1 MSFHVVFCPI
11 LLCICAIAKQNQKI
25 VQFTHPLN
33 KIPPVVNNLPISPKL
48 VFSLILQIKKLLKSI
63 HPYLFII
70 CSWLLIQ
77 SAFASDDYY
86 FRTIRM
92 KDGLPG
98 STINTIVQDSL
109 GFLWIGT
116 NDGLCRYDGAGFRIF
131 RHHNYDTTSLS
142 HNDIQNLFID
152 QEQNLWVMTANGLNL
167 IDLKTHKISRVI
179 PGNNSLTDNSTIAMA
194 QAPDGTYF
202 AASYYNG
209 ISIFEELTGQ
219 FSYLTDTLSDG
230 ATLRSLNINDMLLYN
245 DSLLIIGYRDA
256 GVDLY
261 NIHTRQISS
270 LLEETGG
277 RLPSDHVS
285 SLAAGLSDRIW
296 IGTNNGIACYDVS
309 AQELWN
315 FIPGKKQTD
324 FVVDR
329 DIVSLEAFDGK
340 LWIGTRN
347 EGLVVVNEKD
357 ILSSSA
363 STEFTHYKPGLDPG
377 SLSYRTVSVVFHDNR
392 SQVWIGTHGGGI
404 NFAETSGKRFGH
416 LRNVPGTAKTLS
428 YDKVWGITADD
439 EGHVWAGTDGD
450 GVNVWKPGKGV
461 IAHYRNVPGDA
472 TSLSDNA
479 VISAFTDQKGRVW
492 LGTYQGGLNR
502 FVKETE
508 SFIRYQAP
516 DHLPVNDVRTIYEDP
531 FEKLWVGL
539 NQGGVLRYDEEN
551 DTFRPAP
558 NLEMY
563 DVREIYYHG
572 ENLWIGTYGQ
582 GLIRYNPETAGVQL
596 YNTWTEPTPFPFHTI
611 FSITSLP
618 GEDNV
623 IWLGSSDG
631 GLFAF
636 NTENEEFNEFSETDG
651 LSNNKIHAILPD
663 SDGNLW
669 MSTNKGI
676 SMFDTQR
683 MLFNNYD
690 WNRGVQSEEFHN
702 GSAVITGEGLFCFGG
717 IEGMNYFRPENI
729 RSPNQKPRIRFTGFS
744 ILNRDVTPMDSDI
757 FDKAIEYRP
766 NIQLNH
772 KHSVFTIHF
781 QSLNYPFA
789 WDSKYLYYLEGYD
802 KEWNDAGRQNFVTYR
817 NLPPGDYT
825 FRVRSYTFDSGELY
839 DESALQISMA
849 PPYWKTGIAY
859 GLYVVVALMGVVTY
873 IRYRVNR
880 YKIKNRL
887 LYEQKLRDEEKKLHE
902 ERLEFF
908 TNISH
913 ELRTPLTI
921 IGVALEEIG
930 KTNTA
935 FPDIKKPFESAVK
948 NSNRLRDLINKI
960 LEFRQMETGDT
971 HLMLSKIPLRSFL
984 SEYIEEFREMARHN
998 KIRLKLSLP
1007 LEEIQLWAD
1016 QDKLNM
1022 ILNNLFS
1029 NAFKNTPTGGQI
1041 ILSADERDE
1050 HVIIKVKDTG
1060 VGIEK
1065 KNLQKIFRR
1074 YYKLDNKATSSG
1086 IGLALTRSLVELH
1099 KGTIEV
1105 DSTPGKGTTFLLRFK
1120 KGTAHLKN
1128 QQEMELT
1135 EDQTDKKEFSG
1146 SLPDV
1151 DSDSR
1156 ILLIIDD
1163 NKEIVDLLE
1172 ERFNEEFKVLKA
1184 FEANKGLQLAR
1195 GYSPDLIIS
1204 DVMMPG
1210 MDGFELC
1217 KNLKNEHSTSHI
1229 PVILL
1234 TAKGSETDEIQGLET
1249 GADDYI
1255 SKPFKFGILKAR
1267 VNSLLENR
1275 KKIQD
1280 YFGNPD
1286 GASSENLAA
1295 PALPDREIEFL
1306 SKVEKYVL
1314 EHCLDTEV
1322 SVFDL
1327 ARGLGF
1333 SRTTLYRKIKALTG
1347 MSINAFVRSIKIKES
1362 TRLIGQGMNV
1372 SEAAYSIGFT
1382 DLKYFRESFKKQ
1394 VGKNP
1399 SEFKN

>member
-1 MSFHVVFCPI
+1 MKNI
-11 LLCICAIAKQNQKI
+11 R
-25 VQFTHPLN
+25 T
-33 KIPPVVNNLPISPKL
+33 
-48 VFSLILQIKKLLKSI
+48 
-63 HPYLFII
+63 YLFII
-70 CSWLLIQ
+70 CSWLVVQ

-86 FRTIRM
+86 FRAIRM

-131 RHHNYDTTSLS
+131 RHHNYDTSSLS
-142 HNDIQNLFID
+142 HNDIQQLFID
-152 QEQNLWVMTANGLNL
+152 QEQNLWVMTANGLNV
-167 IDLKTHKISRVI
+167 IDLKTHEISRVV
-179 PGNNSLTDNSTIAMA
+179 PGANSVPDNSTIAMVQTLA
-194 QAPDGTYF
+194 GKYM

-209 ISIFEELTGQ
+209 ISIFQELNGE
-219 FSYLTDTLSDG
+219 FSYLNDTLNDL
-230 ATLRSLNINDMLLYN
+230 AQLRSLNINDMLLYN
-245 DSLLIIGYRDA
+245 DSLLVIGYRDA
-256 GVDLY
+256 GIDLY
-261 NIHTRQISS
+261 NIRNHQIRS
-270 LLEETGG
+270 LSEITGEW
-277 RLPSDHVS
+277 LPSSQVS
-285 SLAAGLSDRIW
+285 SLARGLNDRIW
-296 IGTNNGIACYDVS
+296 IGTNNGIACYDIS
-309 AQELWN
+309 EQKLWN
-315 FIPGKKQTD
+315 FTPGADQAG

-347 EGLVVVNEKD
+347 EGLVVVNEMD
-357 ILSSSA
+357 ILNREEQA
-363 STEFTHYKPGLDPG
+363 EFSHYKPGLEPG

-404 NFAETSGKRFGH
+404 NFAETFSKRFGH

-428 YDKVWGITADD
+428 YEKVWGITADD
-439 EGHVWAGTDGD
+439 SGNIWVGTDGD
-450 GVNVWKPGKGV
+450 GVNVWKPGRGV
-461 IAHYRNVPGDA
+461 IAHFKNIPEDP

-479 VISAFTDQKGRVW
+479 VISAYSDQKGRIW

-502 FVKETE
+502 FVEETE
-508 SFIRYQAP
+508 SFLRYQAP

-531 FEKLWVGL
+531 YQNLWIGL
-539 NQGGVLRYDEEN
+539 NQGGVMRYDEEN
-551 DTFRPAP
+551 ETFRAAN

-563 DVREIYYHG
+563 DVRAIYYHG
-572 ENLWIGTYGQ
+572 GKLWIGTYGQ
-582 GLIRYNPETAGVQL
+582 GLIKYDPETTAVQL
-596 YNTWTEPTPFPFHTI
+596 YNTWTEPSPFPFHTI
-611 FSITSLP
+611 FSITSIPDEENL
-618 GEDNV
+618 

-631 GLFAF
+631 GLYSFDT
-636 NTENEEFNEFSETDG
+636 NTKQFTEFSETDG

-663 SDGNLW
+663 TEGNLW
-669 MSTNKGI
+669 VSTNQGI
-676 SMFDTQR
+676 SMFDTKQK
-683 MLFNNYD
+683 LFNNYD
-690 WNRGVQSEEFHN
+690 WNRGVQSDEFHN
-702 GSAVITGEGLFCFGG
+702 GSAVITRDGLFCFGG

-729 RSPNQKPRIRFTGFS
+729 RAPGQKPRIRFTGLS
-744 ILNRDVTPMDSDI
+744 ILNRDVTPMESDI
-757 FDKAIEYRP
+757 LDKAIEYRP
-766 NIQLNH
+766 DIRLNH
-772 KHSVFTIHF
+772 QHAVFTIHF

-789 WDSKYLYYLEGYD
+789 WDSQYLYYLEGYD

-825 FRVRSYTFDSGELY
+825 FRVRSYTLDSGELFE
-839 DESALQISMA
+839 ESELQISMA
-849 PPYWKTGIAY
+849 PPYWKTSIAY
-859 GLYVVVALMGVVTY
+859 VLYVVFAIMGVVTY

-930 KTNTA
+930 KNNSA

-948 NSNRLRDLINKI
+948 NSNRLREMINKI

-971 HLMLSKIPLRSFL
+971 NLMLTKIPLRSYL

-1050 HVIIKVKDTG
+1050 HIIIKVKDTG

-1099 KGTIEV
+1099 QGTIEV
-1105 DSTPGKGTTFLLRFK
+1105 ESTLGKGTTFILRFK
-1120 KGTAHLKN
+1120 KGAAHLKD
-1128 QQEMELT
+1128 QRELELT
-1135 EDQTDKKEFSG
+1135 GEQAEKQEKYEDLSG
-1146 SLPDV
+1146 VEPD
-1151 DSDSR
+1151 SQ

-1163 NKEIVDLLE
+1163 NKEIVELLE
-1172 ERFNEEFKVLKA
+1172 ERFADEFRVLKA
-1184 FEANKGLQLAR
+1184 YEAKIGMQLAR
-1195 GYSPDLIIS
+1195 NFSPDLIIS

-1217 KNLKNEHSTSHI
+1217 KNLKNDQSTSHI
-1229 PVILL
+1229 PIILL
-1234 TAKGSETDEIQGLET
+1234 TAKGSETDEIEGLET

-1255 SKPFKFGILKAR
+1255 FKPFKFSILKAR

-1275 KKIQD
+1275 RKISD
-1280 YFGNPD
+1280 YF
-1286 GASSENLAA
+1286 SSNAA
-1295 PALPDREIEFL
+1295 NGTIEINQKSTALPDREVEFL
-1306 SKVEKYVL
+1306 QKLEKYIL
-1314 EHCLDTEV
+1314 DHCLETEV

-1327 ARGLGF
+1327 ASGLGF

-1362 TRLIGQGMNV
+1362 TRLIEQGMNV
-1372 SEAAYSIGFT
+1372 SEAAYSTGFT